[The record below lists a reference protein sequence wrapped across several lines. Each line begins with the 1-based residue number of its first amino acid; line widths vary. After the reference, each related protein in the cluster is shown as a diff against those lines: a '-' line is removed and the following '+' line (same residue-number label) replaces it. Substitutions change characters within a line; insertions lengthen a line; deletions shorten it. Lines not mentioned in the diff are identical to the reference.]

1 MDKLMEI
8 LLAAVRDKDKYIRE
22 DKSIA
27 ANNLEKHAL
36 NYVNELQKD
45 FRDIQ
50 LNINLMKAELGK
62 AGFEV
67 EFERV
72 SNSVRVCDSGEKIL
86 KADGSNIHHIAI
98 PAFHAGGFLSEPN
111 NNITICKISKKN
123 SDDVI
128 IKTKAEVADDDLNIE
143 LLGEYLS
150 LARATRIVLGDY
162 NA

>member
-1 MDKLMEI
+1 MRNYQFDAEVALSDI
-8 LLAAVRDKDKYIRE
+8 NYIQ
-22 DKSIA
+22 
-27 ANNLEKHAL
+27 
-36 NYVNELQKD
+36 ELFK
-45 FRDIQ
+45 
-50 LNINLMKAELGK
+50 NIKKKINQMKAELGK

-150 LARATRIVLGDY
+150 LARATRILLGDY

>member
-1 MDKLMEI
+1 MEI
-8 LLAAVRDKDKYIRE
+8 LLGATRDKGKYIRE

-27 ANNLEKHAL
+27 ANNSEKHAL

-62 AGFEV
+62 AGFKV

-72 SNSVRVCDSGEKIL
+72 SNRIRVCDSREKIL
-86 KADGSNIHHIAI
+86 KADGFNIHHIAI
-98 PAFHAGGFLSEPN
+98 PAFHTGGFLSEAN
-111 NNITICKISKKN
+111 NNITVCKVKKKN

-128 IKTKAEVADDDLNIE
+128 IKTKAEVAEGDLNIE

-150 LARATRIVLGDY
+150 LARAARIVLGDY